1 MPRNVDAFALFF
13 IVLILL
19 VSGYFADH
27 APICLANGMRIGV
40 VDDQGIGVL
49 APRLPDPPRLPAPP
63 AIPAP
68 SNLVRLPDLP
78 QLPRF

>member
-1 MPRNVDAFALFF
+1 MPRNVDALALFF
-13 IVLILL
+13 IVLIML

-27 APICLANGMRIGV
+27 APICLANGVRIGV

-49 APRLPDPPRLPAPP
+49 APRLPDPP

-68 SNLVRLPDLP
+68 PKMPAMPHLCALPDMP